1 MKAAYLGGTRGYQSA
16 YYRPGSGW
24 TETARRRR
32 CGRVR
37 PVLATANGARITPL
51 AMARPHRPG
60 LVTKA
65 VILTLIVAI
74 ALAMAVVLGGLTLF

>member
-1 MKAAYLGGTRGYQSA
+1 MKAAYLGGARGYQSA

-24 TETARRRR
+24 TETDRRRR
-32 CGRVR
+32 HGRIR
-37 PVLATANGARITPL
+37 PALAASTGARITPL

-60 LVTKA
+60 LMTKA
-65 VILTLIVAI
+65 VILMVVVAI

>member
-24 TETARRRR
+24 TGTDRRIRF
-32 CGRVR
+32 GRTR
-37 PVLATANGARITPL
+37 PVLAMGIGARITPL
-51 AMARPHRPG
+51 AMARPRRAG

-65 VILTLIVAI
+65 VILALVVAI
-74 ALAMAVVLGGLTLF
+74 ALAMAVVFG